1 MTSVGIDLGT
11 TNSLVAVYEET
22 GPRLIANSLGEYL
35 TPSVVGL
42 ADGKSTFLVGRPAQS
57 RLVRHPNMT
66 KALFKR
72 MMGSGTEVRL
82 GRKSFSPVDLSAV
95 VLASLKADAEN
106 DLGQEVTDAV
116 ISVPA
121 YFNAVQRQ
129 ATKDAAEIAGLKVR
143 RLINEPTA
151 AALAH
156 GVLDREG
163 ESTFVVLD
171 LGGGTFDVSILEM
184 FDGVMEVRASSG
196 DAFLGGE
203 DFTKLL
209 AMHFAKKMEMDWKN
223 LGDVEKEML
232 LSLSERMKRGL
243 ERSSEVTSTLEIGGS
258 VHDFSMDVALFDDIT
273 AKLLGKLHRPIEKSL
288 YDANI
293 GANNIDRVILVGGAT
308 RMSSVRSLAAKIFRK
323 LPERNI
329 DPDHAIALGA
339 AIQAGLVDKHEGLD
353 DLVMTDVAPFSMG
366 IETNHH
372 EGQNV
377 IRGAFAPIIE
387 RNTILP
393 ASRRQY
399 FSNSQDN
406 QTLIE
411 LNIFQGEA
419 AIATDNVHLGKL
431 TVPIPPS
438 KANQETIEVRFTYD
452 VSGLLAVDVK
462 VLSIDKMVSTVIDN
476 LAAAMSKSEK
486 AARLK
491 AMEKLKISLRDDA
504 PNIALVEQIKHLHEM
519 LLGDDRKAL
528 MGLLGRFE
536 AALESQDIRYIDK
549 ERTEIAAILEQIE
562 ANFVR

>member
-42 ADGKSTFLVGRPAQS
+42 ADGKSTFLVGRTAQS